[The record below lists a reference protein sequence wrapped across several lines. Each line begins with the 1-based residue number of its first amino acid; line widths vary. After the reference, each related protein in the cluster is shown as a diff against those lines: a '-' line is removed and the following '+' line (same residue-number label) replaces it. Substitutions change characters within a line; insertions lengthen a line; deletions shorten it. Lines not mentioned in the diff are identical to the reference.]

1 MQKGTSVTRKAKDSP
16 ILEDPA
22 AVISDY
28 VRKMLKE
35 RSVKKSTELKKS
47 SIEFRHDMGIAYP
60 IK

>member
-1 MQKGTSVTRKAKDSP
+1 MNGKTKDSP
-16 ILEDPA
+16 VLEDPA

-35 RSVKKSTELKKS
+35 RSVKKSKELKKS

-60 IK
+60 VK